1 MAGTAKCLQPALSK
15 TCPGRDPSL
24 EACVLLDPVSQA
36 REPAV
41 HPRFVPLGAAIA
53 PAHHASQEHPTAVL
67 HTDQGPSGV
76 SLHRTTQSIS
86 TNPIHHGHSLK
97 QIFKYGNKS
106 QSARTKSYKNTSQA
120 AWLAN

>member
-76 SLHRTTQSIS
+76 SLHRTTQDHKHQPHTSWPFPE
-86 TNPIHHGHSLK
+86 TNI
-97 QIFKYGNKS
+97 
-106 QSARTKSYKNTSQA
+106 
-120 AWLAN
+120 